1 LAAAYSRSEEDLI
14 QRVPDSLG
22 GAHSAV
28 GDAGMGRVSLPAA
41 ALRNLVRER
50 LREEGISLS
59 SHPYTQS
66 VGLQYNPSLRQ
77 NVRLT
82 FPLVASFRVPVLVP
96 CILFLERYRTVEK
109 IDKQKIELV

>member
-14 QRVPDSLG
+14 QRVPDSPG

-66 VGLQYNPSLRQ
+66 VGLHPPSLLQ
-77 NVRLT
+77 NVKNV
-82 FPLVASFRVPVLVP
+82 FPLVASFGCLDEP
-96 CILFLERYRTVEK
+96 
-109 IDKQKIELV
+109 